1 MIKEAR
7 SLGLKVMMGSMNE
20 SVIGSA
26 AIAQFLPQLDY
37 VDMDGPLL
45 MTQLNGVGLNYS
57 FNNQNG
63 MIEPLMH
70 PGLGVAFRMPFD
82 K

>member
-1 MIKEAR
+1 
-7 SLGLKVMMGSMNE
+7 
-20 SVIGSA
+20 
-26 AIAQFLPQLDY
+26 
-37 VDMDGPLL
+37 

-57 FNNQNG
+57 FNNKNG
-63 MIEPLMH
+63 MIEPLTH